1 LAFAFVPPRLD
12 YGATGFR
19 VWRKGDL
26 TQRLSAAEPQPNA
39 GIAGIAD
46 IAGI

>member
-1 LAFAFVPPRLD
+1 MP
-12 YGATGFR
+12 TEIIEC
-19 VWRKGDL
+19 
-26 TQRLSAAEPQPNA
+26 LSAAEPQPNA

>member
-1 LAFAFVPPRLD
+1 MEDDHTKA
-12 YGATGFR
+12 
-19 VWRKGDL
+19 KNKKDL

-39 GIAGIAD
+39 GIADIAD